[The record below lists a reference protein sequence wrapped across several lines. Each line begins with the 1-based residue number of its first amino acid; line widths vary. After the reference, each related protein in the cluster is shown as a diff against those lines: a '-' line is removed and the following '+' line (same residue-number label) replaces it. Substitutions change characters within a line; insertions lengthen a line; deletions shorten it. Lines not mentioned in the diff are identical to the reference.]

1 MKAQPGARIEPH
13 DLEPRTG
20 DSQVTERIA
29 EASPRLKARIAGG
42 LYLSGFANLF
52 AVAVL
57 GSLVVNGDAAAT
69 AHNILAHETLYRL
82 AFAADLI
89 TVPCYIAV
97 SALFYHLFQ
106 PVSRSLSL
114 IAAFFG
120 LAGSTMWALN
130 DFFFLAPLVVLG
142 GAHSVTAVT
151 ADQLQQL
158 SLVFLN
164 VHAQGS
170 NIVMVAFGCH
180 VILIG
185 SLIFRSTFLP
195 RLLGVWLAIA
205 GVCYLTNSFANFL
218 SPEFAAHL
226 SPYILIP
233 GVVEIVL
240 PLWLFVRGVNAE
252 RWKEQASAAGA
263 SIRT

>member
-1 MKAQPGARIEPH
+1 MSTI
-13 DLEPRTG
+13 
-20 DSQVTERIA
+20 VMTERTA

-42 LYLSGFANLF
+42 LYLSGVLNLF
-52 AVAVL
+52 AGAVL
-57 GSLVVNGDAAAT
+57 GSLIVNGDAVAT

-97 SALFYHLFQ
+97 AALFYNLFK
-106 PVSRSLSL
+106 PVNRSLSL

-120 LAGSTMWALN
+120 LAGSTLWALN

-142 GAHSVTAVT
+142 GVHSVTAVT
-151 ADQLQQL
+151 ADQLQAL
-158 SLVFLN
+158 ALAFLN
-164 VHAQGS
+164 LHAQGS
-170 NIVMVAFGCH
+170 NIVMVAFGFH

-195 RLLGVWLAIA
+195 RMLGVWLAIA

-233 GVVEIVL
+233 GMVEIVL
-240 PLWLFVRGVNAE
+240 ALWLVVMGVNAQ
-252 RWKEQASAAGA
+252 RWKEQARAAGE
-263 SIRT
+263 RQ

>member
-1 MKAQPGARIEPH
+1 MSTI
-13 DLEPRTG
+13 
-20 DSQVTERIA
+20 VMTERTV

-42 LYLSGFANLF
+42 LYLSGVANLF
-52 AVAVL
+52 AGVVL
-57 GSLVVNGDAAAT
+57 GSLVVNSDAAAT

-82 AFAADLI
+82 AFAADLL

-97 SALFYHLFQ
+97 AALFYVLFK
-106 PVSRSLSL
+106 PVDRSLSL

-142 GAHSVTAVT
+142 GAHSVTTVT
-151 ADQLQQL
+151 ADQSQALM
-158 SLVFLN
+158 FLN
-164 VHAQGS
+164 LHAQGS
-170 NIVMVAFGCH
+170 NIVMVTFGFH

-185 SLIFRSTFLP
+185 YLIFRSTFLP
-195 RLLGVWLAIA
+195 RILGVLMAIA
-205 GVCYLTNSFANFL
+205 GVCYLTNSFANL
-218 SPEFAAHL
+218 ISPEFAAHL

-240 PLWLFVRGVNAE
+240 ALWLLVIGVNDQ
-252 RWKEQASAAGA
+252 RWKEQASAAGE
-263 SIRT
+263 RQ

>member
-1 MKAQPGARIEPH
+1 MNTLVMTKQ
-13 DLEPRTG
+13 T
-20 DSQVTERIA
+20 A

-42 LYLSGFANLF
+42 LYMSGLANLF
-52 AVAVL
+52 AGVVL

-69 AHNILAHETLYRL
+69 AHNILTHETLYRL

-97 SALFYHLFQ
+97 TALYYDLFQ
-106 PVSRSLSL
+106 PVNRSLAL
-114 IAAFFG
+114 IAVFLG
-120 LAGSTMWALN
+120 LAGTTLWAVN

-142 GAHSVTAVT
+142 GAHDVPAVT
-151 ADQLQQL
+151 AGQLQQL
-158 SLVFLN
+158 SLAFLN
-164 VHAQGS
+164 LHAESS

-180 VILIG
+180 VILVG

-195 RLLGVWLAIA
+195 RILGVWLALA
-205 GVCYLTNSFANFL
+205 GVCYLINSFANFL
-218 SPEFAAHL
+218 APAFGAHL

-240 PLWLFVRGVNAE
+240 ALWLLVMGVNAE
-252 RWKEQASAAGA
+252 RWQEQASAAGE
-263 SIRT
+263 RP

>member
-1 MKAQPGARIEPH
+1 MSTI
-13 DLEPRTG
+13 
-20 DSQVTERIA
+20 VMTERTA

-42 LYLSGFANLF
+42 LYMSGVANLF
-52 AVAVL
+52 AGVVL

-97 SALFYHLFQ
+97 TALFYTLFK

-120 LAGSTMWALN
+120 LAGSTLWALN

-142 GAHSVTAVT
+142 GGHSVTAVK
-151 ADQLQQL
+151 ADQLQTL
-158 SLVFLN
+158 ALAFLN

-170 NIVMVAFGCH
+170 NIVMVAFGFH

-195 RLLGVWLAIA
+195 RVLGVWLALA

-218 SPEFAAHL
+218 SPEFAAYL

-240 PLWLFVRGVNAE
+240 ALWLLVMGVNGE
-252 RWKEQASAAGA
+252 RWKEQASAAGE
-263 SIRT
+263 RQ

>member
-1 MKAQPGARIEPH
+1 MSTA
-13 DLEPRTG
+13 
-20 DSQVTERIA
+20 VMTERTA

-42 LYLSGFANLF
+42 LYLSGVANLF
-52 AVAVL
+52 AGVVL

-97 SALFYHLFQ
+97 SALFYTLFK
-106 PVSRSLSL
+106 PVNRSLSL

-142 GAHSVTAVT
+142 GAHSVNAVT
-151 ADQLQQL
+151 ANQLQTL
-158 SLVFLN
+158 ALAFLN

-170 NIVMVAFGCH
+170 NIVMVAFGFH

-185 SLIFRSTFLP
+185 YLIFKSTFLP
-195 RLLGVWLAIA
+195 RVLGVWLAIA

-218 SPEFAAHL
+218 SPELAAHL
-226 SPYILIP
+226 SPYIQIP

-240 PLWLFVRGVNAE
+240 ALWLFVMGVNAQ
-252 RWKEQASAAGA
+252 RWKEQASAAGE
-263 SIRT
+263 RQ

>member
-1 MKAQPGARIEPH
+1 MSTA
-13 DLEPRTG
+13 
-20 DSQVTERIA
+20 VMTERTA

-42 LYLSGFANLF
+42 LYLSGVANLF
-52 AVAVL
+52 AGVVL

-69 AHNILAHETLYRL
+69 AHNILMHETLYRL

-97 SALFYHLFQ
+97 AALFYTLFK
-106 PVSRSLSL
+106 PVNRSLSL

-142 GAHSVTAVT
+142 GAHSVTAVQ

-170 NIVMVAFGCH
+170 NIVMVAFGFH

-185 SLIFRSTFLP
+185 YLIFRSTFLP
-195 RLLGVWLAIA
+195 RILGVWLAIA

-218 SPEFAAHL
+218 APSFAAHL

-233 GVVEIVL
+233 GMVEIVL
-240 PLWLFVRGVNAE
+240 ALWLFVMGVNSQ
-252 RWKEQASAAGA
+252 RWKEQASAAGE
-263 SIRT
+263 RQ